1 MVLVASHTTSAF
13 LKAIRAVE
21 NALAY
26 IGGVSLMLMVILG
39 ASDVI
44 GRYVFRHPIL
54 GALESSQIMM
64 AVMIFLGWGFTQA
77 QKRHIT
83 VDVIMDLYPAR
94 ARAILDL
101 LMSFL
106 SLGLFGILL
115 WKSALIGISDWQLG
129 RLVEILKV
137 PVAPFK
143 LLIPLGAFFVC
154 IECIIHMIQLLAEIR
169 KAKES

>member
-1 MVLVASHTTSAF
+1 MVLIASRTTSAF
-13 LKAIRAVE
+13 LKAIRVVE

-26 IGGVSLMLMVILG
+26 IGGVSLVLMVILG

-44 GRYVFRHPIL
+44 SRYVFRHPIL

-83 VDVIMDLYPAR
+83 VDIFMVHYPAR
-94 ARAILDL
+94 AQEILEL
-101 LMSFL
+101 VMSIL
-106 SLGLFGILL
+106 SLGLFSLLL

-129 RLVEILKV
+129 RLVDTLKV

-154 IECIIHMIQLLAEIR
+154 LECIIHMIQLLAKIR
-169 KAKES
+169 KAKVS